1 MNGLRKTDED
11 YCFKPFSHSWVAI
24 HPHPQGIIQFVG
36 SFFLFGSLPTIFYSA
51 LLKSLYQQRYTI
63 IAYPSSVLPPLRWKS
78 KLVDHW
84 SASIQLLKEEYAIKT
99 ELVAHILNCTIT
111 NRDSLNVYLDHSNY
125 FWLGHSLGCKYIS
138 LLEILSDGTQD
149 ITHYLRQCGLTKRQ
163 SNMVGEDLQN
173 IELERINSDRQ
184 IELLLAQNKISRSV
198 SSRKFILDQ
207 PAIFLAAEIYGTEER
222 NGKPTSAIPF
232 FDLFPDGKTTIC
244 LIDHS
249 QNLFNLTA
257 LIAFRFDRISKDDV
271 KALKNVLSSRS
282 SDFIS
287 KLFPGYNLK
296 LDRLSSLC
304 SHLKPLIDNN
314 EFLADCIADI
324 FNELKNRTIGD
335 HKPQSVPCDLKSDS

>member
-1 MNGLRKTDED
+1 MNALQNTAGEG
-11 YCFKPFSHSWVAI
+11 YCFRPFSHSWVAI
-24 HPHPQGIIQFVG
+24 HPHPQGIVQFVG
-36 SFFLFGSLPTIFYSA
+36 SFFIFGSLPTIFYSA

-84 SASIQLLKEEYAIKT
+84 SASIQLLKEEYAIKA
-99 ELVAHILNCTIT
+99 ELIAHILSYS

-138 LLEILSDGTQD
+138 LLEILSDGTQN

-222 NGKPTSAIPF
+222 NGKQTSAIPLF
-232 FDLFPDGKTTIC
+232 GLFPDGKTTIC
-244 LIDHS
+244 LIHRS

-257 LIAFRFDRISKDDV
+257 LIAFSFDLISKDDV
-271 KALKNVLSSRS
+271 EALKNELSSR
-282 SDFIS
+282 F
-287 KLFPGYNLK
+287 
-296 LDRLSSLC
+296 
-304 SHLKPLIDNN
+304 
-314 EFLADCIADI
+314 
-324 FNELKNRTIGD
+324 
-335 HKPQSVPCDLKSDS
+335 